1 MVPELSLEQLLP
13 TTHHAAN
20 KLALTR
26 LAPVGLSTVGLSLA
40 EWDYGLSQLPL
51 HSLLQSVLVVH
62 PASLKLALVG
72 LSTVGGSLA
81 ERDLGIPRLSLKP
94 LLKLSLAA
102 HPFASWSSS
111 ENFD

>member
-1 MVPELSLEQLLP
+1 MRFSHVACSTLVAEHFLEQLLL
-13 TTHHAAN
+13 AA
-20 KLALTR
+20 
-26 LAPVGLSTVGLSLA
+26 
-40 EWDYGLSQLPL
+40 
-51 HSLLQSVLVVH
+51 H

-102 HPFASWSSS
+102 HPFASWLSS